1 MSIAVKQ
8 IYRFEDFRLD
18 TSNKLLLRGPETV
31 PVPPKVFDLLLILV
45 ERSGTVVEKEEL
57 MNLLWPDTIV
67 EENNLT
73 VSMSML
79 RKALGDGKGG
89 AKIIETIPRRGYRFV
104 AKVEEALSS
113 PPANSHEKS
122 FLIPA
127 SEFSLLQTQTI
138 APPPAPVIHPTNNGF
153 TPPNNVQS
161 NPIQPH
167 RQLRKFYGIL
177 VGVMLLVIVVGAG
190 LWQQNLLPVG
200 NEEIRSLAV
209 LPFKP
214 LAPLMVDA
222 MDESLGLGLA
232 DALITRLSNTG
243 KIVVRPTSAIIN
255 YSKPDQDLM
264 KAAKELEVDALL
276 DGRVQRVG
284 DRIRITVQFLRA
296 SNGEA
301 IWGESFDEQFTNI
314 LTVQNIISEK
324 VARALTLKLTEP
336 ERQLLNKKY
345 TDNTQAFELYL
356 KGRYFLNKR
365 SPEGANKAVE
375 FFRQAIALDPDFALA
390 YVGITDS
397 HVVLGTPQVMLGGQR
412 TEQFWEDA
420 KAAARKALELDPMLA
435 EAYASLGA
443 ATAASFNANR
453 AEAHRAFD
461 RAIQLNPN
469 YPPVYVF
476 YAIDLVGAARLG
488 DALQYAIK
496 ARQLDPVSVSANATY
511 GMLLCRLRRP
521 QEAIDQ
527 LKKTLELDPNN
538 IRGHWGLG
546 LVYEQLGRY
555 DDAIAEYQLTLQA
568 SNGGFLALA
577 SLGRAYALAGH
588 RQEAEK
594 VLQQLLDKERQ
605 GERHPYYL
613 AALYIALGEKDKAF
627 DLLESN
633 PGKYSL
639 GLMQVDQFFDTVRHE
654 PRYLALIK

>member
-1 MSIAVKQ
+1 MSIAIKQ

-18 TSNKLLLRGPETV
+18 VGNRLLLRGVETV
-31 PVPPKVFDLLLILV
+31 PIPPKVFDLLLILV
-45 ERSGTVVEKEEL
+45 ERSGSVVEKEEL

-73 VSMSML
+73 VSMSVL
-79 RKALGDGKGG
+79 RKALGDGKAGV
-89 AKIIETIPRRGYRFV
+89 KFIETIPRRGYRFV
-104 AKVEEALSS
+104 ATVEQASTPSTAKPTNQSFFIPTTDLSS
-113 PPANSHEKS
+113 IEAT
-122 FLIPA
+122 A
-127 SEFSLLQTQTI
+127 SAQRPDIQLPS
-138 APPPAPVIHPTNNGF
+138 PVHTHPV
-153 TPPNNVQS
+153 NVQDGRIRPLTQS
-161 NPIQPH
+161 QK
-167 RQLRKFYGIL
+167 LLWIL
-177 VGVMLLVIVVGAG
+177 GGVMVMIIAAG
-190 LWQQNLLPVG
+190 WALWRNDPVKLK

-214 LAPLMVDA
+214 LTVDA
-222 MDESLGLGLA
+222 VDESLGLGLA

-243 KIVVRPTSAIIN
+243 KIVVRPTSAIIK

-264 KAAKELEVDALL
+264 KATRELKVDALL

-301 IWGESFDEQFTNI
+301 IWGDSFDEQFTNI
-314 LTVQNIISEK
+314 LAVQNIISEK

-365 SPEGANKAVE
+365 TPDESNKAVE
-375 FFRQAIALDPDFALA
+375 FFRQAIALDPNFALA
-390 YVGITDS
+390 YVGISDS
-397 HVVLGTPQVMLGGQR
+397 YVVLGTPQVMLGSQR
-412 TEQFWEDA
+412 TEQFWEEA

-435 EAYASLGA
+435 EAHASLGA
-443 ATAASFNANR
+443 ATAASFNSNR
-453 AEAHRAFD
+453 AEAHRAFE

-476 YAIDLVGAARLG
+476 YAVDLIGAARLG
-488 DALQYAIK
+488 EALQYAIK
-496 ARQLDPVSVSANATY
+496 ARELDPVSVPANATY

-521 QEAIDQ
+521 QEAIEQ
-527 LKKTLELDPNN
+527 LKKTLELDPYN
-538 IRGHWGLG
+538 IRAHWGMG

-555 DDAIAEYQLTLQA
+555 DDAIAEHQLALQA
-568 SNGGFLALA
+568 SNGGILALA
-577 SLGRAYALAGH
+577 SLGRAYALAGR
-588 RQEAEK
+588 RQEAQK
-594 VLQQLLDKERQ
+594 VLQQLLEKERN

-613 AALYIALGEKDKAF
+613 AALFIALGNQDKAF
-627 DLLESN
+627 DVLESN
-633 PGKYSL
+633 RGRYSL
-639 GLMQVDQFFDTVRHE
+639 GLMQVDQFFDAVRQE

>member
-1 MSIAVKQ
+1 MSFAVKQ
-8 IYRFEDFRLD
+8 IYQFEDFRLD
-18 TSNKLLLRGPETV
+18 AGNKLLLRGMETV
-31 PVPPKVFDLLLILV
+31 PIPPKVFDLLLILV
-45 ERSGTVVEKEEL
+45 KRSGTVVEKEEL

-79 RKALGDGKGG
+79 RKALGDGKDGV
-89 AKIIETIPRRGYRFV
+89 KLIETIPRRGYRFV
-104 AKVEEALSS
+104 AKVQEAFST
-113 PPANSHEKS
+113 PPTNFPDES

-127 SEFSLLQTQTI
+127 NEFSSLQTTASI
-138 APPPAPVIHPTNNGF
+138 PDSVTHPTTNGLTHPTNVHDSS
-153 TPPNNVQS
+153 TKH
-161 NPIQPH
+161 H
-167 RQLRKFYGIL
+167 RQSQKFYRFLG
-177 VGVMLLVIVVGAG
+177 GTMLLLVVVGAA
-190 LWQQNLLPVG
+190 LWRQNLLPVG
-200 NEEIRSLAV
+200 NKEIRSLAV

-375 FFRQAIALDPDFALA
+375 FFRQAIALDPNFALA

-397 HVVLGTPQVMLGGQR
+397 YVVLGTPQVMLGGQR

-527 LKKTLELDPNN
+527 FKKTLELDPNN

-555 DDAIAEYQLTLQA
+555 DDAIAEHQLALQA
-568 SNGGFLALA
+568 SNGGVLALA
-577 SLGRAYALAGH
+577 SLGRTYALAGR
-588 RQEAEK
+588 RQEAET
-594 VLQQLLDKERQ
+594 VLQQLLEKERK
-605 GERHPYYL
+605 GDRHPYYL
-613 AALYIALGEKDKAF
+613 AALYLALGDQNQAF
-627 DLLESN
+627 DLLEN
-633 PGKYSL
+633 NQGRYSL
-639 GLMQVDQFFDTVRHE
+639 GLLQVDQFFDTVRQE